1 MSNAV
6 GLCSQMS
13 SISWTW
19 NACLRNIN
27 YKSWLN
33 SANMGADQ
41 KGSESAIGI
50 GIIVGWFWDE
60 KIGYESKVVVGGV
73 LLHCLCLVTTS
84 QIQKH
89 HYGSTLVVVVDVYS
103 Q

>member
-73 LLHCLCLVTTS
+73 LLHWSVEMDES
-84 QIQKH
+84 ADQIFSK
-89 HYGSTLVVVVDVYS
+89 TLWEILKDT
-103 Q
+103 

>member
-1 MSNAV
+1 MGVGFGKVHWAMSNAV

-33 SANMGADQ
+33 SANMGADLVLIKMDQ
-41 KGSESAIGI
+41 NWY
-50 GIIVGWFWDE
+50 IVGWFWDE
-60 KIGYESKVVVGGV
+60 KIGYES
-73 LLHCLCLVTTS
+73 
-84 QIQKH
+84 
-89 HYGSTLVVVVDVYS
+89 
-103 Q
+103 